1 MQRLFISINI
11 ANETI
16 SPEPEVPPK
25 EEIPPK
31 AVEGHQTGNPLTA
44 WLLALMA
51 MVFIP
56 GRRKQ

>member
-1 MQRLFISINI
+1 MQWLFISINI

-16 SPEPEVPPK
+16 PPEPEVPPK

-44 WLLALMA
+44 WL
-51 MVFIP
+51 
-56 GRRKQ
+56 